1 MRNSDG
7 ETRTVATISNTPA
20 ISMVVATLDADA
32 MNPPKSAPTT
42 LALRTAN
49 LSHAAHPAVQVPGD
63 EVLASGYR
71 ADIDGYGTHLLQAEH
86 EDSEDNRVSEGQS
99 HVTHDGQDEPT
110 EDQVARPKPLLHI
123 TGEMGGGHPDSGGE
137 SEEQPVTR
145 GSQVERLLPVQNE
158 NGDDHGLAKC
168 SRRRRSRQ
176 QLEGRSLRNTLRPW
190 RKLATQPGRGS
201 DLGSGP
207 SSTSAVAGT
216 VHWVH
221 RGLVHHREF
230 RGKGTIWTSAIGLAP
245 FEPQPQ
251 APHRRNPPRWSWPR
265 WCWRRWYWPR

>member
-1 MRNSDG
+1 M
-7 ETRTVATISNTPA
+7 
-20 ISMVVATLDADA
+20 
-32 MNPPKSAPTT
+32 
-42 LALRTAN
+42 
-49 LSHAAHPAVQVPGD
+49 HAAHPAVEVPGD

-86 EDSEDNRVSEGQS
+86 EDSEDDRVSEGQS

-168 SRRRRSRQ
+168 SRRRRSGQ
-176 QLEGRSLRNTLRPW
+176 QLEGAVITEHAETLAEIGYPTRSRLRP
-190 RKLATQPGRGS
+190 RERPFLEIRRS
-201 DLGSGP
+201 SGHV
-207 SSTSAVAGT
+207 STGFIVVRCIIVVGCII
-216 VHWVH
+216 VV
-221 RGLVHHREF
+221 
-230 RGKGTIWTSAIGLAP
+230 RGKGTIWTSAIGSGAI
-245 FEPQPQ
+245 
-251 APHRRNPPRWSWPR
+251 
-265 WCWRRWYWPR
+265 